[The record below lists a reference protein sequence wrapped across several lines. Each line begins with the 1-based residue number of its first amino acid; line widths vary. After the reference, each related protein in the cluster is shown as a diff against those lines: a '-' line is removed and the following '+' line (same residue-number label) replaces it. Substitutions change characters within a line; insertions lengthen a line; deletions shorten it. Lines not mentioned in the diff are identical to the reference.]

1 MSGFVWAGAPG
12 PGAPLGA
19 RPFPPGPFLVG
30 PGRGGL
36 LVDEWRALVHRGKSP
51 AARSA
56 CYRGTMSFSRVDP
69 VHHEIHAH
77 YPALRAIR
85 TRKAL
90 ERSALWAE
98 IGGEVRRVLESVER
112 GDRAPMPPP
121 AAEPALGGRVLRAVA
136 WNIQRGARLD
146 DLRRAV
152 VAPPF
157 AGADLFLLSEVDI
170 GLGRS
175 GNRNVARELAEAL
188 GMSYAFGVSYLALT
202 DDFGD
207 DAAGLENTLALS
219 GAAVISRYPIGRV
232 ENVDLPE
239 IRDKFLSSEKRL
251 GKKRALL
258 AEIALP
264 DGPLV
269 VAACHL
275 DSNASPA
282 QRARQ
287 LGAVLDSVDRSGV
300 ARALVGGDF
309 NTSTYD
315 ISSSFALARD
325 ILHKLLVTGFR
336 ATIDQYLA
344 PEKHYERPVF
354 DLLRARDFVVDG
366 FNDRGT
372 GTYFYDVTDPYV
384 LDRSRKLVGRALTRL
399 LVRILRPWNGCV
411 PARLDWFAGRT
422 ATPVAAA
429 VTRPRAV
436 ADGRPL
442 SDHSA
447 VIVDVAV

>member
-1 MSGFVWAGAPG
+1 MLAASDRAW
-12 PGAPLGA
+12 LNW
-19 RPFPPGPFLVG
+19 
-30 PGRGGL
+30 GGM
-36 LVDEWRALVHRGKSP
+36 P
-51 AARSA
+51 
-56 CYRGTMSFSRVDP
+56 SFAKLESVE
-69 VHHEIHAH
+69 HEIHAH
-77 YPALRAIR
+77 YRALRAIR

-90 ERSALWAE
+90 EQSALWAE
-98 IGGEVRRVLESVER
+98 IGGEVQRVLEGVER
-112 GDRAPMPPP
+112 GDRALLPVPPP
-121 AAEPALGGRVLRAVA
+121 AAVPVPPRRTVRAVA

-157 AGADLFLLSEVDI
+157 AGADVFLFSEVDV

-175 GNRNVARELAEAL
+175 GNRNVARELADAL
-188 GMSYAFGVSYLALT
+188 GMNYAFGVSYLALT

-207 DAAGLENTLALS
+207 DAGGLENTLALS

-232 ENVDLPE
+232 ENIDLPQ
-239 IRDKFLSSEKRL
+239 IRDKFHSSEKRL

-258 AEIALP
+258 TEIALP
-264 DGPLV
+264 DGPLA

-287 LGAVLDSVDRSGV
+287 LGGVLDSIDRSGV
-300 ARALVGGDF
+300 TRALVGGDF

-315 ISSSFALARD
+315 LSSTLALARD
-325 ILHKLLVTGFR
+325 LLHKLVVTGFR
-336 ATIDQYLA
+336 ATVDNYLT
-344 PEKHYERPVF
+344 PEKRYEQPVF
-354 DLLRARDFVVDG
+354 DLLRARDFAVDG
-366 FNDRGT
+366 FNERAT
-372 GTYFYDVTDPYV
+372 GTYFYDLTDPYV
-384 LDRSRKLVGRALTRL
+384 LDRSQKLVGRLLTRL
-399 LVRILRPWNGCV
+399 LVRLLRPWNGCV
-411 PARLDWFAGRT
+411 PARLDWFAGRNVK
-422 ATPVAAA
+422 PVAAA
-429 VTRPRAV
+429 VERPRGA

>member
-1 MSGFVWAGAPG
+1 M
-12 PGAPLGA
+12 
-19 RPFPPGPFLVG
+19 
-30 PGRGGL
+30 
-36 LVDEWRALVHRGKSP
+36 
-51 AARSA
+51 
-56 CYRGTMSFSRVDP
+56 
-69 VHHEIHAH
+69 
-77 YPALRAIR
+77 R

-98 IGGEVRRVLESVER
+98 IAGEVRRVLDGVER
-112 GDRAPMPPP
+112 GDQVSVAAPGSRA
-121 AAEPALGGRVLRAVA
+121 RKLRAVA

-157 AGADLFLLSEVDI
+157 ADADLFLLSEVDI

-175 GNRNVARELAEAL
+175 GNRNVARELAETL

-202 DDFGD
+202 DDVGD
-207 DAAGLENTLALS
+207 DARGVENTLALS
-219 GAAVISRYPIGRV
+219 GAAIISRYPIGRV

-239 IRDKFLSSEKRL
+239 IRDKFHSSEKRL

-264 DGPLV
+264 DGPLA

-287 LGAVLDSVDRSGV
+287 LRTLLDSIDRSGV
-300 ARALVGGDF
+300 TRALVGGDF
-309 NTSTYD
+309 NTNTYD
-315 ISSSFALARD
+315 LSSTFALARD

-336 ATIDQYLA
+336 ATIDQYLT
-344 PEKHYERPVF
+344 PERHYERPVF
-354 DLLRARDFVVDG
+354 DHLRARDFAVEG
-366 FNDRGT
+366 FNDRAL
-372 GTYFYDVTDPYV
+372 GTYFYDLTDPYV
-384 LDRSRKLVGRALTRL
+384 LVHSQRQVGRLLTRL
-399 LVRILRPWNGCV
+399 LLRLLRPWNGCV
-411 PARLDWFAGRT
+411 PVRLDWFAGRHLT
-422 ATPVAAA
+422 AVGAS
-429 VTRPRAV
+429 VERPRAA

-447 VIVDVAV
+447 VVVDIAVQSAGADTPRSWRL

>member
-1 MSGFVWAGAPG
+1 
-12 PGAPLGA
+12 
-19 RPFPPGPFLVG
+19 
-30 PGRGGL
+30 
-36 LVDEWRALVHRGKSP
+36 
-51 AARSA
+51 
-56 CYRGTMSFSRVDP
+56 MSFTRLDAVQ
-69 VHHEIHAH
+69 HEIHAH
-77 YPALRAIR
+77 YAALRAIR

-90 ERSALWAE
+90 ERSVLWAE
-98 IGGEVRRVLESVER
+98 IGAEVMRVLEGVER
-112 GDRAPMPPP
+112 GDLAPLPIPPP
-121 AAEPALGGRVLRAVA
+121 ATVAAPRGRRLRAVA
-136 WNIQRGARLD
+136 WNVQRGARLD

-157 AGADLFLLSEVDI
+157 SSADVVLLSEVDV

-207 DAAGLENTLALS
+207 DAGGLENTLALS
-219 GAAVISRYPIGRV
+219 GAAILSRFPIGRV
-232 ENVDLPE
+232 ENVDLPA
-239 IRDKFLSSEKRL
+239 IRDKFHSSEKRL

-258 AEIALP
+258 AEITLP
-264 DGPLV
+264 DGPLA

-282 QRARQ
+282 QRASQ
-287 LGAVLDSVDRSGV
+287 LGGILDSVDRSGV

-315 ISSSFALARD
+315 LSSTLALARD
-325 ILHKLLVTGFR
+325 LLHKLVITGFR
-336 ATIDQYLA
+336 ATVDNYLT
-344 PEKHYERPVF
+344 PWKRYEQPVF
-354 DLLRARDFVVDG
+354 DLLRARDFTVEG
-366 FNDRGT
+366 FNDRAS
-372 GTYFYDVTDPYV
+372 GTYFYDLTDPYV
-384 LDRSRKLVGRALTRL
+384 LDRSQKLVGRLLTRL
-399 LVRILRPWNGCV
+399 LVRLLRPWNGCV
-411 PARLDWFAGRT
+411 PARLDWFAGRNV
-422 ATPVAAA
+422 TPVAAT
-429 VTRPRAV
+429 VERPRAA

>member
-1 MSGFVWAGAPG
+1 V
-12 PGAPLGA
+12 
-19 RPFPPGPFLVG
+19 V
-30 PGRGGL
+30 
-36 LVDEWRALVHRGKSP
+36 
-51 AARSA
+51 
-56 CYRGTMSFSRVDP
+56 
-69 VHHEIHAH
+69 
-77 YPALRAIR
+77 
-85 TRKAL
+85 
-90 ERSALWAE
+90 
-98 IGGEVRRVLESVER
+98 
-112 GDRAPMPPP
+112 
-121 AAEPALGGRVLRAVA
+121 RAVA

-157 AGADLFLLSEVDI
+157 AGADLLLLSEVDV

-188 GMSYAFGVSYLALT
+188 GGNYAFGVSYLALT
-202 DDFGD
+202 DDLGENPGGV
-207 DAAGLENTLALS
+207 ANTLALS
-219 GAAVISRYPIGRV
+219 GAAVISRHPIGRV

-239 IRDKFLSSEKRL
+239 LRDKFHSSEKRL

-258 AEIALP
+258 AEVALP

-315 ISSSFALARD
+315 ASSTLALARD
-325 ILHKLLVTGFR
+325 LLHKLLVTGFR
-336 ATIDQYLA
+336 ATVDQYMT
-344 PEKHYERPVF
+344 PEKHYERPLF
-354 DLLRARDFVVDG
+354 ELLRARDFVVDG
-366 FNDRGT
+366 FNDRAQ
-372 GTYFYDVTDPYV
+372 GTYFYDLTDPYV
-384 LDRSRKLVGRALTRL
+384 VERSQRFVGRLLTRL
-399 LVRILRPWNGCV
+399 LIRLLRPWNGCV
-411 PARLDWFAGRT
+411 PARLDWFAGRNL
-422 ATPVAAA
+422 TPVSAA
-429 VTRPRAV
+429 VERPRAG
-436 ADGRPL
+436 ADGRPP
-442 SDHSA
+442 SDHAA

>member
-1 MSGFVWAGAPG
+1 
-12 PGAPLGA
+12 
-19 RPFPPGPFLVG
+19 
-30 PGRGGL
+30 
-36 LVDEWRALVHRGKSP
+36 
-51 AARSA
+51 
-56 CYRGTMSFSRVDP
+56 MSFARVES
-69 VHHEIHAH
+69 VEHEIHAH

-90 ERSALWAE
+90 EQSALWAE
-98 IGGEVRRVLESVER
+98 IGAEVTRVLEGVER
-112 GDRAPMPPP
+112 GDAAPG
-121 AAEPALGGRVLRAVA
+121 AVAPALGRRLRAVA

-146 DLRRAV
+146 DLRRVV

-157 AGADLFLLSEVDI
+157 AGADLFLLSEVDV

-207 DAAGLENTLALS
+207 DAAGVENTLALS
-219 GAAVISRYPIGRV
+219 GGAVISRFPIGRV
-232 ENVDLPE
+232 ENIDLPE
-239 IRDKFLSSEKRL
+239 IRDKFHSSEKRL

-264 DGPLV
+264 DGPLA

-287 LGAVLDSVDRSGV
+287 LGGVLDSIDRSGV
-300 ARALVGGDF
+300 GRALVGGDF

-315 ISSSFALARD
+315 LSSTLALARD
-325 ILHKLLVTGFR
+325 LLHKLFVTGFR
-336 ATIDQYLA
+336 ATVDNYLT
-344 PEKHYERPVF
+344 PEKRYEQPVF
-354 DLLRARDFVVDG
+354 DLLRARKFSVDG
-366 FNDRGT
+366 FNDRAT
-372 GTYFYDVTDPYV
+372 GSYFYDLTDPYV
-384 LDRSRKLVGRALTRL
+384 LDRSQKLVGRLLTRL
-399 LVRILRPWNGCV
+399 LVRLLRPWNGCV
-411 PARLDWFAGRT
+411 PARLDWFAGRNI
-422 ATPVAAA
+422 TPVAAS
-429 VTRPRAV
+429 VERSRA
-436 ADGRPL
+436 ADGRPV

-447 VIVDVAV
+447 IIVDVAV

>member
-1 MSGFVWAGAPG
+1 
-12 PGAPLGA
+12 
-19 RPFPPGPFLVG
+19 
-30 PGRGGL
+30 
-36 LVDEWRALVHRGKSP
+36 
-51 AARSA
+51 
-56 CYRGTMSFSRVDP
+56 MSFARVESLQ
-69 VHHEIHAH
+69 HEIQGH
-77 YPALRAIR
+77 YRMLRAIR

-98 IGGEVRRVLESVER
+98 IGDEVRRVLEGVER
-112 GDRAPMPPP
+112 GDRAPAPQP
-121 AAEPALGGRVLRAVA
+121 AVPTLRGRVLRAVA

-146 DLRRAV
+146 ELRRALLT
-152 VAPPF
+152 PPF
-157 AGADLFLLSEVDI
+157 AGTDLLLLSEVDV

-175 GNRNVARELAEAL
+175 GNRNVARELAETL

-202 DDFGD
+202 DDIGD
-207 DAAGLENTLALS
+207 DSAGRENTLALS
-219 GAAVISRYPIGRV
+219 GAAVISRYPIARV

-239 IRDKFLSSEKRL
+239 LRDKFHSSQKRL

-287 LGAVLDSVDRSGV
+287 LGGVLDSVDRSGV
-300 ARALVGGDF
+300 ARALVGGDL

-315 ISSSFALARD
+315 VSSPLALARD
-325 ILHKLLVTGFR
+325 LLHKLLVTGFH
-336 ATIDQYLA
+336 ATIDQYLT
-344 PEKHYERPVF
+344 PEKGYERPVF

-366 FNDRGT
+366 FNDRAL
-372 GTYFYDVTDPYV
+372 GTYFYDLTDPYV
-384 LDRSRKLVGRALTRL
+384 LARSRKLVGRLLTRL
-399 LVRILRPWNGCV
+399 LVRLLRPWNGCV
-411 PARLDWFAGRT
+411 PARLDWFAGRNV
-422 ATPVAAA
+422 TPVASS
-429 VTRPRAV
+429 VEHPRAA

-442 SDHSA
+442 SDHAA

>member
-1 MSGFVWAGAPG
+1 
-12 PGAPLGA
+12 
-19 RPFPPGPFLVG
+19 
-30 PGRGGL
+30 
-36 LVDEWRALVHRGKSP
+36 
-51 AARSA
+51 
-56 CYRGTMSFSRVDP
+56 MSFARVDS
-69 VHHEIHAH
+69 VQHEIQAH

-98 IGGEVRRVLESVER
+98 IGGEVRRVLEGVER
-112 GDRAPMPPP
+112 GDWAPVPPP
-121 AAEPALGGRVLRAVA
+121 AAVPAPRGRVLRAVA

-152 VAPPF
+152 LAPPF
-157 AGADLFLLSEVDI
+157 AGTDLLLLSEVDV

-219 GAAVISRYPIGRV
+219 GAAILSRYPIGRV
-232 ENVDLPE
+232 ENIDLPE
-239 IRDKFLSSEKRL
+239 IRDKFHSSEKRL

-287 LGAVLDSVDRSGV
+287 LGGVLDSVERSGV

-315 ISSSFALARD
+315 VSSTLALARD
-325 ILHKLLVTGFR
+325 LLHKLLVTGFR
-336 ATIDQYLA
+336 ATIDQYLT
-344 PEKHYERPVF
+344 PEKRYERPVF
-354 DLLRARDFVVDG
+354 DLLRARDFVVEG

-372 GTYFYDVTDPYV
+372 GTYFYDLTDPYI
-384 LDRSRKLVGRALTRL
+384 LDRSQKLVGRALTRL
-399 LVRILRPWNGCV
+399 LVRLLRPWNGCV
-411 PARLDWFAGRT
+411 PARLDWFAGRNV
-422 ATPVAAA
+422 TPVAAA
-429 VTRPRAV
+429 VERPRAA

-447 VIVDVAV
+447 VVVDVAV

>member
-1 MSGFVWAGAPG
+1 
-12 PGAPLGA
+12 
-19 RPFPPGPFLVG
+19 
-30 PGRGGL
+30 
-36 LVDEWRALVHRGKSP
+36 
-51 AARSA
+51 
-56 CYRGTMSFSRVDP
+56 MSFARVES
-69 VHHEIHAH
+69 VQHEIHAH

-98 IGGEVRRVLESVER
+98 IGGEVNRVLEGVER
-112 GDRAPMPPP
+112 GDCAPVSPP
-121 AAEPALGGRVLRAVA
+121 AAGPTWRGGLRAVA

-146 DLRRAV
+146 DLRRALL
-152 VAPPF
+152 ARPL
-157 AGADLFLLSEVDI
+157 AGADLLLLSEVDV

-207 DAAGLENTLALS
+207 DSAGLENTLALS
-219 GAAVISRYPIGRV
+219 GAAIISRYPIGRV
-232 ENVDLPE
+232 ENIDLPE
-239 IRDKFLSSEKRL
+239 IRDKFRSSEKRL

-287 LGAVLDSVDRSGV
+287 LGGVLDSVERSGV

-315 ISSSFALARD
+315 VSSTLALARD
-325 ILHKLLVTGFR
+325 LLHKLLVTGLR
-336 ATIDQYLA
+336 ATIDQYMV
-344 PEKHYERPVF
+344 PERRYERPVF
-354 DLLRARDFVVDG
+354 DLLQARDFAVEG
-366 FNDRGT
+366 FNDRGA
-372 GTYFYDVTDPYV
+372 GTYFYDLTDPYI

-399 LVRILRPWNGCV
+399 LVRLLRPWNGCV
-411 PARLDWFAGRT
+411 PARLDWFAGRNVK
-422 ATPVAAA
+422 PVAAA
-429 VTRPRAV
+429 VERPVAA

>member
-1 MSGFVWAGAPG
+1 
-12 PGAPLGA
+12 
-19 RPFPPGPFLVG
+19 
-30 PGRGGL
+30 
-36 LVDEWRALVHRGKSP
+36 
-51 AARSA
+51 
-56 CYRGTMSFSRVDP
+56 MSFSRVES
-69 VHHEIHAH
+69 VEHEIRAH
-77 YPALRAIR
+77 YRALRRIR

-98 IGGEVRRVLESVER
+98 IAGEAQRVLEGVER
-112 GDRAPMPPP
+112 GDRAPVAVPGSR
-121 AAEPALGGRVLRAVA
+121 ARKLRAVA

-152 VAPPF
+152 AAPPF
-157 AGADLFLLSEVDI
+157 ADADLFLLSEVDI

-202 DDFGD
+202 DDVGD
-207 DAAGLENTLALS
+207 DAGGVENTLALS
-219 GAAVISRYPIGRV
+219 GAAVISRHPIGRV

-239 IRDKFLSSEKRL
+239 IRDKFHSSEKRL

-287 LGAVLDSVDRSGV
+287 LAALLDRIDRSGV
-300 ARALVGGDF
+300 TRALVGGDF
-309 NTSTYD
+309 NSNTYD
-315 ISSSFALARD
+315 LSGTFALARD

-336 ATIDQYLA
+336 ATVDQYLT

-354 DLLRARDFVVDG
+354 DLLRARHFAVEG
-366 FNDRGT
+366 FNDRAL
-372 GTYFYDVTDPYV
+372 GTYFYDLTDSYV
-384 LDRSRKLVGRALTRL
+384 LAHSQRQVGRLLTRL
-399 LVRILRPWNGCV
+399 LVRLLRPWNGCV
-411 PARLDWFAGRT
+411 PVRLDWFAGRNL
-422 ATPVAAA
+422 TPVGAT
-429 VTRPRAV
+429 VERPRAA

-447 VIVDVAV
+447 VVVDVAVQNAERSLS